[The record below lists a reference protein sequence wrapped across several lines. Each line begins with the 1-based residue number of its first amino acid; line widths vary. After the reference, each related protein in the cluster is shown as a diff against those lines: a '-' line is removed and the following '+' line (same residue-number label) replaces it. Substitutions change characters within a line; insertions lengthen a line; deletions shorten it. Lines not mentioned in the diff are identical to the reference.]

1 MRKPDEKMKTPKL
14 GVIHGKPVTG
24 RLIDPSPE
32 VLAMLAAY
40 RRKKSPRALL
50 VQLVPGD
57 EPGTFTGRLCE
68 FSGQE
73 LRVLKTEAGILANL
87 IEIQSQEGG
96 A

>member
-1 MRKPDEKMKTPKL
+1 
-14 GVIHGKPVTG
+14 
-24 RLIDPSPE
+24 
-32 VLAMLAAY
+32 
-40 RRKKSPRALL
+40 

-57 EPGTFTGRLCE
+57 ESGTFTGRLCE